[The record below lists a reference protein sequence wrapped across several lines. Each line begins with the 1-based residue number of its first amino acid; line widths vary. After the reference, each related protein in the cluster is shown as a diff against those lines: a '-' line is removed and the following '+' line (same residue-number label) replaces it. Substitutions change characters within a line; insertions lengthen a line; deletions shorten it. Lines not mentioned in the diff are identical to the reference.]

1 MIDRDLTEARALAL
15 LSRDQLGRD
24 FFARGVP
31 PKVVQIDTLPDLLA
45 AYARIQRQTPEKRPA
60 SALDGVP
67 GHTCPA
73 CELRREGLDLTRID
87 REDVPCNACGG
98 TGLIPI
104 PPEEIVRRAAEAAR
118 RDYWPMMEARWKK
131 DAANKRR
138 AAARRAKRE
147 AQRAAAT

>member
-1 MIDRDLTEARALAL
+1 MVDH
-15 LSRDQLGRD
+15 
-24 FFARGVP
+24 
-31 PKVVQIDTLPDLLA
+31 TLK
-45 AYARIQRQTPEKRPA
+45 ENCE
-60 SALDGVP
+60 S
-67 GHTCPA
+67 CPA

-87 REDVPCNACGG
+87 REAVPCNACGG

-104 PPEEIVRRAAEAAR
+104 PPDEIVRRAAEAAR

-147 AQRAAAT
+147 AQRQRIAPVQGVFRVPGADDQNSVGHGGSFRGQGKGEGLGGHFDPPILINVLWWRH

>member
-1 MIDRDLTEARALAL
+1 MMVAH
-15 LSRDQLGRD
+15 
-24 FFARGVP
+24 
-31 PKVVQIDTLPDLLA
+31 TLK
-45 AYARIQRQTPEKRPA
+45 ENCE
-60 SALDGVP
+60 
-67 GHTCPA
+67 TCPA

-104 PPEEIVRRAAEAAR
+104 PPEKIVRRAAEAAR

-147 AQRAAAT
+147 AQRAAST

>member
-1 MIDRDLTEARALAL
+1 MMVDH
-15 LSRDQLGRD
+15 
-24 FFARGVP
+24 
-31 PKVVQIDTLPDLLA
+31 TLK
-45 AYARIQRQTPEKRPA
+45 ENCE
-60 SALDGVP
+60 S
-67 GHTCPA
+67 CPA

-87 REDVPCNACGG
+87 REAVPCNACGG

-104 PPEEIVRRAAEAAR
+104 PPDEIVRRAAEAAR

-147 AQRAAAT
+147 AQRAATST